1 MIRVTLGGA
10 FAALVASALLALV
23 STAVAAGERYAVI
36 APAAGSAF
44 HEAVAAGCKARAAEL
59 GADCAF
65 YAPGP
70 NEPRS
75 QGEIVAALVAEKI
88 DGIAISPALISDV
101 RPAAIAARAA
111 GISVAA
117 YDADLPEEARDGFV
131 GTDARDFGRAL
142 GASLRRWRP
151 DGGMYA
157 VLTGDPGSR
166 SLADRVSGVRDA
178 LGAGWREIPA
188 SPVVVASGEPRE
200 AAAALD
206 RLLGE
211 HAELDAV
218 ISVGAW
224 PLLDETVW
232 REVAKR
238 HEDRLHRARVVLVV
252 ADALPVEKRL
262 VRDGLAHVLVGQRP
276 AEMGARLADMM
287 AAKRARRPFSEIV
300 YVGFDVF
307 TRRDLLAAPE

>member
-1 MIRVTLGGA
+1 MIRVPLPGS
-10 FAALVASALLALV
+10 FAAVLAAALLAVLP
-23 STAVAAGERYAVI
+23 AAGAGERYAVI

-44 HEAVAAGCKARAAEL
+44 HEAVGAGCKARAAEL
-59 GADCAF
+59 GAECLF
-65 YAPGP
+65 FAPGP
-70 NEPRS
+70 DEPRG
-75 QGEIVAALVAEKI
+75 QGAIVADLVGEKI
-88 DGIAISPALISDV
+88 DGLAISPALISDV

-111 GISVAA
+111 GIPVVA
-117 YDADLPEEARDGFV
+117 YDADLPEEARDAFV

-157 VLTGDPGSR
+157 ILTGDPGSR

-188 SPVVVASGEPRE
+188 SPAVVASGEARE
-200 AAAALD
+200 GAAALD

-218 ISVGAW
+218 VSVGAW

-232 REVAKR
+232 REIAKH
-238 HEDRLHRARVVLVV
+238 HEDRLHRAKVVLVV
-252 ADALPVEKRL
+252 ADALPAEKRL

-276 AEMGARLADMM
+276 AEMGARLAELM
-287 AAKRARRPFSEIV
+287 AAKRARRPIPEIV

-307 TRRDLLAAPE
+307 TRRDLLAAPQ